1 MSKSEHKK
9 SDKDSKPVAEAAAAQ
24 GESVEQNDAGVDPFL
39 EVGNQL
45 ATVQAE
51 RDDFRERWLRAQA
64 ELENYRKRSQK
75 ELEQE
80 KQYRSLPVARDVL
93 PALDNLQRALQV
105 AKTSKDV
112 DQLLQGVQ
120 MVATQLQ
127 EALTRHAVVPI
138 EAVGKPF
145 DPNQHEAI
153 QQAPSKDHPPMTIL
167 HEVERGYQM
176 YDRVVRPSKVIVS
189 VAPTE

>member
-1 MSKSEHKK
+1 M
-9 SDKDSKPVAEAAAAQ
+9 
-24 GESVEQNDAGVDPFL
+24 EQNESELDPFL
-39 EVGNQL
+39 EVGSRL
-45 ATVQAE
+45 SAVEAE
-51 RDDFRERWLRAQA
+51 RDDFRERWLRSQA
-64 ELENYRKRSQK
+64 ELENFRKRSQK

-80 KQYRSLPVARDVL
+80 RQYRSLPVVRDVL
-93 PALDNLQRALQV
+93 PGLDNLQRALQV

-138 EAVGKPF
+138 EAVGQPF
-145 DPNQHEAI
+145 DPNLHEAI
-153 QQAPSKDHPPMTIL
+153 QQAPSKDHPAMTVL

-176 YDRVVRPSKVIVS
+176 YDRVVRPTKVIVS
-189 VAPTE
+189 VAPAE

>member
-1 MSKSEHKK
+1 M
-9 SDKDSKPVAEAAAAQ
+9 
-24 GESVEQNDAGVDPFL
+24 EQNESELDPFVA
-39 EVGNQL
+39 VGSQV
-45 ATVQAE
+45 AAIEAE
-51 RDDFRERWLRAQA
+51 RDDLRERLLRSQA
-64 ELENYRKRSQK
+64 ELENFRKRSQK

-80 KQYRSLPVARDVL
+80 RQYRSLPVVRDVL
-93 PALDNLQRALQV
+93 PGLDNLQRALQV

-127 EALTRHAVVPI
+127 EALTRHAVVVI

-145 DPNQHEAI
+145 DPNFHEAI
-153 QQAPSKDHPPMTIL
+153 QQAPSKDHPPMTVL

-176 YDRVVRPSKVIVS
+176 YDRVVRPTKVIVS
-189 VAPTE
+189 VAPAE

>member
-1 MSKSEHKK
+1 MSKSHHKK
-9 SDKDSKPVAEAAAAQ
+9 PHEESQPADATAATE

-39 EVGNQL
+39 EVGSQL

-51 RDDFRERWLRAQA
+51 RDDFRERWLRSQA

-75 ELEQE
+75 ELDQE

-112 DQLLQGVQ
+112 DQLRQGVQ

-153 QQAPSKDHPPMTIL
+153 QQAP
-167 HEVERGYQM
+167 
-176 YDRVVRPSKVIVS
+176 
-189 VAPTE
+189 